1 MIKSMRKKA
10 EFIVLS
16 VALAGS
22 LMGCSF
28 SLNKD
33 AAGSSKKIE
42 TTVTEETSKPDKTTS
57 TDIGSDT
64 ETSEEAFSAAGSEG
78 KESALLEEKEVGF
91 GNGEMTE
98 EYSNDMVIDSKLSCK
113 VQTNGEVAVYHL
125 PYINYDS
132 KACENVNAQVEK
144 IGDDYIAKP
153 GDDYAKCI
161 AIGYEWSIYQ
171 DLLSVVVRVDYE
183 AIQISDFYVYMIDLS
198 KDVLLSKNDVLA
210 YLDIDENLYE
220 KKVQDALDSYF
231 TNTYNDMEATD
242 SMLKEIHD
250 QTLAMSNVREA
261 VPYVD
266 ENSELC
272 VICTLYTMAI
282 PSYYSSK
289 LSVDNLEDKCEYGG
303 IVIESPYNNSTTEGY
318 FSDDYILPYSDSE
331 YLTEDDLD
339 GLTPDEIRLACNELY
354 ARHERKFKDADYQ
367 AYFNSK
373 SWYHGTV
380 EPDDFDDTAVFNKY
394 ELANRDFIIAYEKEK
409 GYK

>member
-10 EFIVLS
+10 EFMVLS
-16 VALAGS
+16 MALAGS

-28 SLNKD
+28 SLNKGTD
-33 AAGSSKKIE
+33 SSSKKTE
-42 TTVTEETSKPDKTTS
+42 TIVTEEMGKT
-57 TDIGSDT
+57 DVGSDT
-64 ETSEEAFSAAGSEG
+64 EISEAASSVTGSDG
-78 KESALLEEKEVGF
+78 KASALPEEKEVGF
-91 GNGEMTE
+91 GTDEMME
-98 EYSNDMVIDSKLSCK
+98 EYSNDMVVDSELSCK
-113 VQTNGEVAVYHL
+113 VQTKDGVAIYHL
-125 PYINYDS
+125 PYIDYDS

-144 IGDDYIAKP
+144 IGDDYMARP
-153 GDDYAKCI
+153 GDAYANCI
-161 AIGYEWSIYQ
+161 AIGYEWSVYR

-183 AIQISDFYVYMIDLS
+183 AIQVSDFYVYTIDLS

-210 YLDIDENLYE
+210 YLNINENLYE
-220 KKVQDALDSYF
+220 KKVQDAMDSYF
-231 TNTYNDMEATD
+231 TNTYKDIEATD

-266 ENSELC
+266 RNAELC
-272 VICTLYTMAI
+272 VICTLYTMAT

-354 ARHERKFKDADYQ
+354 ARHGRKFKDADYQ